1 MRDILLLLLL
11 FALVLGG
18 CAVTVRTLQ
27 PTIDS
32 ATHTLLTQPQPT
44 DPIDDLIRF
53 RAAEQEGRGSTLLL
67 PVFALF
73 AFALLILALATPLP
87 RILKEWRLL
96 RRQGERETRRQGDQ
110 AAWRP
115 GDEERAV
122 PVPPVYPSPLLP
134 PPPPPPHQQSWL
146 ED

>member
-53 RAAEQEGRGSTLLL
+53 RVAEQEGRGSTLLL

-96 RRQGERETRRQGDQ
+96 RKPVRRGERES
-110 AAWRP
+110 WRP
-115 GDEERAV
+115 GDEERAA

-134 PPPPPPHQQSWL
+134 PPPPPHQQSWL

>member
-53 RAAEQEGRGSTLLL
+53 RAAEQEGRSSTLLL

-96 RRQGERETRRQGDQ
+96 RKPVRRQGEREMWRLGDGET
-110 AAWRP
+110 AA
-115 GDEERAV
+115 
-122 PVPPVYPSPLLP
+122 PVPPLPRSPVLDQL
-134 PPPPPPHQQSWL
+134 PPPHQQSWL